1 MKAGRA
7 LRAVYVSGIL
17 ASLGAAAPL
26 PAALAPRPQLTSEAA
41 ETPAPTPA
49 QLEALERLGEAFEA
63 YEAGARGYRRLLDRV
78 VEHHFEERRRRMIDG
93 LEQEIDVER
102 GELLQARNRA
112 IERLE
117 RFIATYSGDRADPE
131 STPDAMLRLAAL
143 YEERARESVDVD
155 LNEGLKPAI
164 ELYEQI
170 ESEFSHYRDLAAAVY
185 YHGHALTDTG
195 RLEEG
200 QQAWRSLVCRNRYP
214 IGSSTPLAQDHDAA
228 FWDDWYNRNPLP
240 LDQAGHYGGAGGS
253 SVGLVEPE
261 LSFVDP
267 YAGCVP
273 VVQHTEPGEEPR
285 YLAEIWWQIGN
296 YHFDQLDPGGP
307 YTLARA
313 VSAYSQSMQFT
324 NPPLY
329 GVAMY
334 KRAWAYFKQQRY
346 HAAVDWFVNL
356 LHYADAQEK
365 TTGDPGADFRQEA
378 FTYVAGSLTYVDFE
392 GPPADDPYIPRS
404 DVLDI
409 ELDPIAAEN
418 KMAIAIERVQDPDL
432 VPQDAPWTVEIY
444 RALGQEF
451 IDITQNRNAIAVLE
465 LALERFAMHAS
476 APELQEQVAG
486 LYDQLAVLAPDGS
499 AVQQEYLTKALE
511 ARTRLASYVGKTA
524 WTQAHRE
531 DPEALAVAEQLARRG
546 LQRAAADHTNRA
558 RGLLT
563 RAQSSPDRAEQRAL
577 LEGSVAQY
585 ESAELAWSAYIEQD
599 PIALDGYESRFWLSD
614 AHYFGV
620 LISLTLGRQVP
631 DGKIQAAQAAIVAI
645 RDSHED
651 DRYLQPAAYYL
662 VSLADARVKAA
673 QRDFAASGGQRGLPP
688 RESVAFDE
696 ASGGVSRL
704 PLPALVAATVVAR
717 DAYNASVLSESDPQK
732 NGLLYAFQAADTLFV
747 HGQFP
752 EARERFRALLEAHCG
767 KNEWGYKAWEK
778 LISMSNFEGNAERSL
793 ELAEGRSCAFDEET
807 LAAEEA
813 IRKPV
818 RQGVAYLGARALYDA
833 AEAMEDGPERDSE
846 WRKAA
851 AAYRVALD
859 AAPDRDEA
867 PEAAMNGAFAYKQ
880 VGEYDKAIAMYELFI
895 ERYGSEAKLGA
906 LRNGDPAAS
915 PPLEPDPQ
923 RYAQRTGYLKSAFD
937 ALASS
942 YVLFF
947 DYAAAAAVFDKI
959 GQIEHFEQSDR
970 REAVRQFL
978 TLSAS
983 LDDTRA
989 MQRAHAEFDSLGASQ
1004 EELAEAEFAIASASL
1019 KAWDPD
1025 SPDSGANRRSRVQA
1039 TRAMEAYYDSHR
1051 QSPAA
1056 NQYVVEAAYWV
1067 ARGKRAARD
1076 RAEDRWWDRT
1086 QQAFERFRD
1095 GAPKTD
1101 EGRSAALGT
1110 RQAGF
1115 AAEAAYVQIDARL
1128 RKGFDYDGGHHRFS
1142 GTTAQVL
1149 KQYHKA
1155 AQEAEKH
1162 AQALQR
1168 VIDAYASPKWAT
1180 AALARQGSL
1189 YDSLRTGLYNTNPP
1203 ALKMFDRRT
1212 ERLLLR
1218 AENSDNLELQ
1228 EQADAVRMRVETAWR
1243 EARDR
1248 ELKSTDEVMVARY
1261 GTAISLARRYA
1272 VSTAAGD
1279 RAVSRLAFFTD
1290 VIGDGVLAQY
1300 ASNVPGLNYT
1310 PGMFLRLRPGLLVRQ
1325 QLSFAQPPAPGAL

>member
-1 MKAGRA
+1 MSARLLRSAAVGALAGLWALA
-7 LRAVYVSGIL
+7 LRPA
-17 ASLGAAAPL
+17 AAAPRRQPA
-26 PAALAPRPQLTSEAA
+26 PAARQQPA
-41 ETPAPTPA
+41 APTPE
-49 QLEALERLGEAFEA
+49 QRDALDRLSEAFKG

-78 VEHHFEERRRRMIDG
+78 VEHHFEERRRRLLDG
-93 LEQEIDVER
+93 LDQAISVER
-102 GELLQARNRA
+102 AEVVQARQRA

-117 RFIATYSGDRADPE
+117 RFIAKYSGEHADPE
-131 STPDAMLRLAAL
+131 ATPDAILRLAAL
-143 YEERARESVDVD
+143 YEERARESEEVD
-155 LNEGLKPAI
+155 LSEGLKPAI
-164 ELYEQI
+164 ALYQQI
-170 ESEFSHYRDLAAAVY
+170 ETEFGEYRDLAAAVY

-200 QQAWRSLVCRNRYP
+200 QQVWRSLVCQNRYP
-214 IGSSTPLAQDHDAA
+214 FHGSTPLEQDHEPA
-228 FWDDWYNRNPLP
+228 FWEDWYNRHPLP
-240 LDQAGHYGGAGGS
+240 LDQLGQYGAFDES
-253 SVGLVEPE
+253 SVVGEQE

-267 YAGCVP
+267 YAGCIP
-273 VVQHTEPGEEPR
+273 VFQRTEPNQEPR
-285 YLAEIWWQIGN
+285 YLAEIWWQLGN
-296 YHFDQLDPGGP
+296 YHFDRLGAGGP
-307 YTLARA
+307 YALARS
-313 VSAYSQSMQFT
+313 VSAYARSMEFT
-324 NPPLY
+324 KPPLY

-356 LHYADAQEK
+356 LHYADAEEAR
-365 TTGDPGADFRQEA
+365 TGDPGADFRQEA
-378 FTYVAGSLTYVDFE
+378 FTYIAGSLTYVDFE
-392 GPPADDPYIPRS
+392 GPPPNDPYIPRS

-432 VPQDAPWTVEIY
+432 VPQDRPWTLEIY

-451 IDITQNRNAIAVLE
+451 IDISQNRNAIAVLR
-465 LALERFAMHAS
+465 LALDRFPLHAR
-476 APELQEQVAG
+476 APKIQEQVAG
-486 LYDQLAVLAPDGS
+486 LYDQLAALAPSSS
-499 AVQQEYLTKALE
+499 AVQQEYLAKALE

-524 WTQAHRE
+524 WTQANSG
-531 DPEALAVAEQLARRG
+531 DPQALQAAEQLARRG

-563 RAQSSPDRAEQRAL
+563 RAQASADPGEQRAL
-577 LEGSVAQY
+577 LEGSVAEY
-585 ESAELAWSAYIEQD
+585 GSAELAWRAYIEQD
-599 PIALDGYESRFWLSD
+599 PIALDGYESRFWLAD
-614 AHYFGV
+614 ARYYGV
-620 LISLTLGRQVP
+620 LLALTLGERLP
-631 DGKIQAAQAAIVAI
+631 DGKIQAANDAIVEI
-645 RDSHED
+645 RDSRED

-662 VSLADARVKAA
+662 VSLADALVKSAE
-673 QRDFAASGGQRGLPP
+673 RDFVASAGQRGFPA
-688 RESVAFDE
+688 RESVELSE
-696 ASGGVSRL
+696 AEGGVRRV
-704 PLPALVAATVVAR
+704 PLPKLVSAAVEAR
-717 DAYNASVLSESDPQK
+717 DAYNASVSLDSDPQK
-732 NGLLYAFQAADTLFV
+732 NGPLYSFQAADMLFV

-752 EARERFRALLEAHCG
+752 AARKRFLALLEAHCG
-767 KNEWGYKAWEK
+767 QNEWGYKAWEK
-778 LISMSNFEGNAERSL
+778 LISMSNFEGNAKRSR

-807 LAAEEA
+807 LAAEES
-813 IRKPV
+813 IRRPV
-818 RQGVAYLGARALYDA
+818 RQGVAYLEARSLYDA
-833 AEAMEDGPERDSE
+833 AESMADGPERAKA

-895 ERYGSEAKLGA
+895 ARYGSEDNLSA
-906 LRNGDPAAS
+906 LRDGDPAAEVPS
-915 PPLEPDPQ
+915 EPDPQ
-923 RYAQRTGYLKSAFD
+923 RYAQRIGYLKSAFD

-959 GQIEHFEQSDR
+959 GRVQHFDEADR

-989 MQRAHAEFDSLGASQ
+989 MRRARTEFGSLGASQ
-1004 EELAEAEFAIASASL
+1004 EELADAEFAIASAAL

-1025 SPDSGANRRSRVQA
+1025 SPDSGGNRRARRQA
-1039 TRAMEAYYDSHR
+1039 ERAMEAYYQGHR
-1051 QSPAA
+1051 RSSAA
-1056 NQYVVEAAYWV
+1056 GKYVVEAAYWV
-1067 ARGKRAARD
+1067 ARAKRAARD
-1076 RAEDRWWDRT
+1076 REEDRWWSRT
-1086 QQAFERFRD
+1086 QEAFARFRD
-1095 GAPKTD
+1095 GSPKTP
-1101 EGRSAALGT
+1101 EGRNAALGT

-1115 AAEAAYVQIDARL
+1115 AAEGAYTRLDAAL
-1128 RKGFDYDGGHHRFS
+1128 RKSFDYDTGHHRFA
-1142 GTTAQVL
+1142 GTTAQVI

-1155 AQEAEKH
+1155 ARAAEKH

-1168 VIDAYASPKWAT
+1168 VIDEYASPKWAT

-1189 YDSLRTGLYNTNPP
+1189 YDSLRTGLYNTHPP
-1203 ALKMFDRRT
+1203 ALVMFDRRT
-1212 ERLLLR
+1212 ERLLRR

-1248 ELKSTDEVMVARY
+1248 ELNSTDEVMVARY

-1272 VSTAAGD
+1272 VSPAAVG

-1290 VIGDGVLAQY
+1290 VIGEGALAQY
-1300 ASNVPGLNYT
+1300 AANVPGLNYT
-1310 PGMFLRLRPGLLVRQ
+1310 PGMFVRLRPGLLVRQ